1 MSAETL
7 VRRTWADV
15 SFQGVDI
22 TESLRPYF
30 LGLTY
35 TDNEDGEADDLQIR
49 LQDRARI
56 WQEKW
61 LEDMVN
67 AAASGKF
74 KIKADI
80 LQENW
85 QGGGRDTRLPCGE
98 FELDSV
104 EASGPPSV
112 VTVKSTSLPFSSSI
126 RQTRKTKAW
135 GII

>member
-74 KIKADI
+74 
-80 LQENW
+80 
-85 QGGGRDTRLPCGE
+85 
-98 FELDSV
+98 
-104 EASGPPSV
+104 
-112 VTVKSTSLPFSSSI
+112 
-126 RQTRKTKAW
+126 
-135 GII
+135 